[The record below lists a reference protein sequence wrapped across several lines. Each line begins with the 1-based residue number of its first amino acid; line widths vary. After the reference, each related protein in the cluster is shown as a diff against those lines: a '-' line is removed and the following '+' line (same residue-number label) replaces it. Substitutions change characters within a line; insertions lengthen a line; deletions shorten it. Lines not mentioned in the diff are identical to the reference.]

1 MPISPATNPYRCAIA
16 RSLGLALAAAGLA
29 AATVVQVHAA
39 APFAAA
45 QAPGWY
51 RVALGR
57 YEVTALLDGTHPF
70 PAHEV
75 LTRGMASL
83 DSTNPGLADQLLAA
97 AYLKAP
103 VEGSINAFL
112 VNTGT
117 KLILVDSG
125 AGALYGADGGHL
137 LGNLRAAGYAPEQVD
152 EVLLTHLH
160 ADHVGGVA
168 LGGAAAFPN
177 AVVRVNRR
185 DATYWLSTTEQGKA
199 PSFLRGMFDGAM
211 ASLKPYIAAGRFKPF
226 DGAGQLEEG
235 VTALASPGHTPGHTA
250 YLIESD
256 GERLLAWGDTVH
268 VAPVQFPD
276 PGVTV
281 KYDSDAAQAAA
292 HRRQWFA
299 EAAQRGDCVAAAHIS
314 FPGLGHVVNGADG
327 YRWLPLNYV
336 ARDPVQGGAPLP
348 RPCARPG

>member
-1 MPISPATNPYRCAIA
+1 MTILSRTVAARALCA
-16 RSLGLALAAAGLA
+16 LLAGAGLA
-29 AATVVQVHAA
+29 VATVAQVHAA

-57 YEVTALLDGTHPF
+57 YEVTALLDGTLPF

-75 LTRGMASL
+75 LTRSAASL
-83 DSTNPGLADQLLAA
+83 DSTDPGLADRLLAA
-97 AYLKAP
+97 AWLKAP

-117 KLILVDSG
+117 KLILVDAG

-168 LGGAAAFPN
+168 LGSAAAFPN
-177 AVVRVNRR
+177 AVVRVNAR
-185 DATYWLSTTEQGKA
+185 DAAYWLSKEARGEA
-199 PSFLRGMFDGAM
+199 PAFLRTMFDGAG

-226 DGAGQLEEG
+226 DAAGRLEEG
-235 VTALASPGHTPGHTA
+235 ITAVASPGHTPGHTA
-250 YLIESD
+250 YLVESD
-256 GERLLAWGDTVH
+256 GERLLVWGDTVH

-281 KYDSDAAQAAA
+281 KYDSDPAQAEA
-292 HRRQWFA
+292 HRRQWFT
-299 EAAQRGDCVAAAHIS
+299 EAAQRGDCVAAAHVS
-314 FPGLGHVVNGADG
+314 FPGLGHVVPGSDG
-327 YRWLPLNYV
+327 FRWLPLNHV
-336 ARDPVQGGAPLP
+336 ARTPVSGGIPLP
-348 RPCARPG
+348 HPCARNG

>member
-1 MPISPATNPYRCAIA
+1 MPVLSRTIA
-16 RSLGLALAAAGLA
+16 ARALYAALAAAGLA
-29 AATVVQVHAA
+29 AATVAQVHAA

-51 RVALGR
+51 RIALGD

-75 LTRGMASL
+75 LTRGTASL
-83 DSTNPGLADQLLAA
+83 DKTDPGLADRLLAA
-97 AYLKAP
+97 AYLRAP

-117 KLILVDSG
+117 KLVLIDSG

-168 LGGAAAFPN
+168 LGAAAAFPN
-177 AVVRVNRR
+177 ATVRVNAR
-185 DATYWLSTTEQGKA
+185 DAAYWLSATEQDKA
-199 PSFLRGMFDGAM
+199 PPFLRGMFDGAM

-226 DGAGQLEEG
+226 DGAGPLEQG

-250 YLIESD
+250 YLVENG
-256 GERLLAWGDTVH
+256 GERQLVWGDTVH
-268 VAPVQFPD
+268 VAQVQFPD

-281 KYDSDAAQAAA
+281 KYDSDAAQAVA
-292 HRRQWFA
+292 HRREWFA
-299 EAAQRGDCVAAAHIS
+299 QAARQGDCVAAAHIS
-314 FPGLGHVVNGADG
+314 FPGLGHIVTEAGG
-327 YRWLPLNYV
+327 YRWLPLNHI
-336 ARDPVQGGAPLP
+336 ARTPAAGGAPLP

>member
-1 MPISPATNPYRCAIA
+1 MSALSRTVAVRALCA
-16 RSLGLALAAAGLA
+16 LLAAAGLA
-29 AATVVQVHAA
+29 VATVAQVHAA

-75 LTRGMASL
+75 LTRGAASL
-83 DSTNPGLADQLLAA
+83 DSTDPGLADKLLAA
-97 AYLKAP
+97 AWLKAP

-117 KLILVDSG
+117 KLILIDSG

-137 LGNLRAAGYAPEQVD
+137 LDNLRAAGYAPGQVD

-168 LGGAAAFPN
+168 LGAAAAFPN
-177 AVVRVNRR
+177 AVVRVNAR
-185 DATYWLSTTEQGKA
+185 DAAYWLSTGEQAKA
-199 PSFLRGMFDGAM
+199 PAFLRGMFDGAI

-226 DGAGQLEEG
+226 DAADRLEQG
-235 VTALASPGHTPGHTA
+235 ITAQPSPGHTPGHTA
-250 YLIESD
+250 YLVESD
-256 GERLLAWGDTVH
+256 GERLLVWGDTVH

-281 KYDSDAAQAAA
+281 KYDSDAAQAEAN
-292 HRRQWFA
+292 RRRWFA

-314 FPGLGHVVNGADG
+314 FPGLGHIVPGADG
-327 YRWLPLNYV
+327 YRWLPLNHV
-336 ARDPVQGGAPLP
+336 ARAPVPGGVPLP
-348 RPCARPG
+348 HPCARPL

>member
-1 MPISPATNPYRCAIA
+1 MSILSRMFAVRTLCAL
-16 RSLGLALAAAGLA
+16 LGAASLA
-29 AATVVQVHAA
+29 AATVAQVHAA

-75 LTRGMASL
+75 LTRGATSL
-83 DSTNPGLADQLLAA
+83 DRTDPGLADRLLAA
-97 AYLKAP
+97 AWLKAP

-117 KLILVDSG
+117 KLVLIDAG

-168 LGGAAAFPN
+168 VGAAAAFPN
-177 AVVRVNRR
+177 AVVRANAR
-185 DATYWLSTTEQGKA
+185 DAAYWLDPAEQGKA
-199 PSFLRGMFDGAM
+199 PAFLRGMFDGAT
-211 ASLKPYIAAGRFKPF
+211 ASLKPYIAAGRFQPF
-226 DGAGQLEEG
+226 DAAGRLEEG
-235 VTALASPGHTPGHTA
+235 ITALASPGHTPGHTA
-250 YLIESD
+250 YLVESG
-256 GERLLAWGDTVH
+256 GERLLVWGDTVH
-268 VAPVQFPD
+268 VAPLQFAD

-281 KYDSDAAQAAA
+281 KYDSDPAQAEM

-299 EAAQRGDCVAAAHIS
+299 EASQRGDCVAAAHIS
-314 FPGLGHVVNGADG
+314 FPGLGHVVPGPDG
-327 YRWLPLNYV
+327 YRWLPLNHV
-336 ARDPVQGGAPLP
+336 ARTPVAGGVPLP
-348 RPCARPG
+348 HPCARGD

>member
-1 MPISPATNPYRCAIA
+1 MSILSRTFALCA
-16 RSLGLALAAAGLA
+16 LGGLLG

-51 RVALGR
+51 RIALGR

-75 LTRGMASL
+75 LTRGTASL
-83 DSTNPGLADQLLAA
+83 DRTDPGLADRLLAA

-117 KLILVDSG
+117 KLVLIDSG

-168 LGGAAAFPN
+168 LGSAAAFPN
-177 AVVRVNRR
+177 AVVRVNGR
-185 DATYWLSTTEQGKA
+185 DAAYWLSTAEQDRA
-199 PSFLRGMFDGAM
+199 PAFLHSMFDGAM

-226 DGAGQLEEG
+226 DGAGPLEEG
-235 VTALASPGHTPGHTA
+235 ITAMASPGHTPGHTA
-250 YLIESD
+250 YLVESG
-256 GERLLAWGDTVH
+256 GERLLVWGDTVH

-276 PGVTV
+276 PRVTV
-281 KYDSDAAQAAA
+281 KYDSDTAQAVA
-292 HRRQWFA
+292 HRREWFA
-299 EAAQRGDCVAAAHIS
+299 AAARRGDCVAAAHIS
-314 FPGLGHVVNGADG
+314 FPGLGHVVDGGDG
-327 YRWLPLNYV
+327 YRWLPLNHV
-336 ARDPVQGGAPLP
+336 ARTPVAGGAPLP